1 MFEGEEMLTTR
12 EAAQLYRT
20 TDQTVRNWIA
30 QGTLPAVRV
39 GRQYLIP
46 RSMVEAQVEN
56 VAARDERGK
65 RRHAWDRQRSTLRD
79 PAPPAAEQ
87 EDPGSIWKA
96 RIELGES

>member
-1 MFEGEEMLTTR
+1 MVEGEEMLNTR
-12 EAAQLYRT
+12 EAARLYRT
-20 TDQTVRNWIA
+20 TDQTVRNWIQ

-65 RRHAWDRQRSTLRD
+65 RRHAWDLQRSTLRD
-79 PAPPAAEQ
+79 PAAPAQDDDLE
-87 EDPGSIWKA
+87 SIWET